1 MALVRRPKR
10 VKTGPNSYQNYNSK
24 GQQTSSSL
32 KINGGTYTVK
42 KNGQVRQTHNLG
54 NGYSSVTESKAPRKI
69 PKTKKFK
76 APKTVRLSKNGKSG
90 DADFIALISGI
101 FAVLFFVVRGL
112 FLGLAFVFQKLAKR

>member
-1 MALVRRPKR
+1 MPLLRRPKR

-24 GQQTSSSL
+24 GQQTSSTL

-42 KNGQVRQTHNLG
+42 KNGQVRQTHNMG
-54 NGYSSVTESKAPRKI
+54 NGYSSVTESKAPRNI

-76 APKTVRLSKNGKSG
+76 APRTIRLRKTGKSG

-101 FAVLFFVVRGL
+101 FAVLFFIFRGL
-112 FLGLAFVFQKLAKR
+112 FLGLAFVFRKLSK